1 MGLERREDRGL
12 PGLTAGV
19 CLAVAPPVEAA
30 AFEPGI
36 DLTLG
41 DGVFDEVLTLAFG

>member
-1 MGLERREDRGL
+1 LGLERREDRGL
-12 PGLTAGV
+12 PA
-19 CLAVAPPVEAA
+19 LAERVRFVIASPVDPA

-36 DLTLG
+36 GSGSG